1 MELRIEK
8 ITIRFCSAIQYYLE
22 AIDSDS
28 LIVNSL
34 FFLHAIKDIGV
45 KTWIKKTYS
54 VMCQS
59 WIGLPNVCTSILLR
73 QRGIILTEN
82 ITKCLLLPYILY
94 FHVCLCI
101 FHYIASPMSHFP
113 SKV

>member
-8 ITIRFCSAIQYYLE
+8 ITIRLCSAIQYYLE

-45 KTWIKKTYS
+45 KTWIKKHT
-54 VMCQS
+54 V
-59 WIGLPNVCTSILLR
+59 
-73 QRGIILTEN
+73 
-82 ITKCLLLPYILY
+82 
-94 FHVCLCI
+94 
-101 FHYIASPMSHFP
+101 
-113 SKV
+113 